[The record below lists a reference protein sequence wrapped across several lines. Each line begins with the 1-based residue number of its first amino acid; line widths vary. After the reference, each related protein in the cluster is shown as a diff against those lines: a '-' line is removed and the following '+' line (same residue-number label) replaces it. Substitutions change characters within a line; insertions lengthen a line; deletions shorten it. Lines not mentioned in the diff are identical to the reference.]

1 MAINNSNR
9 KILHLD
15 LDAFY
20 CAVEERA
27 NPALRGKAFAVG
39 GKPDERGVVASCS
52 YAARMKGI
60 HSAMPMGQALSLYR
74 GLMIVAPNHE
84 RYSQA
89 SGEVMERLNNLSP
102 LVEQISI
109 DEAFIDV
116 SDLREDAETI
126 ARRLQL
132 QINQELNLPCS
143 LGVATNKLV
152 AKIANDEGKRRNK
165 SENPPNAITVVAP
178 GSEASFLG
186 PLPVI
191 ALWGVGPKSAERFNL
206 LGMKFISDIA
216 RRPARELERIFGKV
230 GHDLSL
236 RSQGIDY
243 SPVTNTH
250 ETKSISQETTFNK
263 DQNDPMVLKKVL
275 FELSEGVGRRM
286 RKEGLQGKT
295 IKLKL
300 RWSDFTTLSR
310 QATLTN
316 ASDQDRDIY
325 TTAAALFDKEW
336 QANLTSHRRVRLI
349 GVGITGF
356 ARHEQQMEL
365 WETSSTKGR
374 KLQNAVDVVREKFGS
389 TAILRGK
396 PK

>member
-1 MAINNSNR
+1 LAGINSSR

-15 LDAFY
+15 LDAFF

-27 NPALRGKAFAVG
+27 NPALRAKAFAVG
-39 GKPDERGVVASCS
+39 GKPEERGVVSSCS

-74 GLMIVAPNHE
+74 GLIIVPPDHE
-84 RYSQA
+84 KYSQA
-89 SGEVMERLNNLSP
+89 SAEVMERLHNLSP

-116 SDLREDAETI
+116 SDFPEEAETI
-126 ARRLQL
+126 ARKLQA
-132 QINQELNLPCS
+132 QINQELHLPCS

-152 AKIANDEGKRRNK
+152 AKIANDEGKRRSK

-178 GSEASFLG
+178 GSESAFLG

-191 ALWGVGPKSAERFNL
+191 ALWGVGPKTAERFHL
-206 LGMKFISDIA
+206 LGIKTIAEIA
-216 RRPARELERIFGKV
+216 RRPASELELMFGKV
-230 GHDLSL
+230 GSDLAL
-236 RSQGIDY
+236 RAQGIDY
-243 SPVTNTH
+243 SPVTSNH

-263 DQNDPMVLKKVL
+263 DLKDPVVLKKVL
-275 FELSEGVGRRM
+275 FELAESVGRRT
-286 RKEGLQGKT
+286 RREGLQGKT

-300 RWSDFTTLSR
+300 RWADFTTLSR
-310 QATLTN
+310 QATLPS

-325 TTAAALFDKEW
+325 NTAAALFEKEW
-336 QANLTSHRRVRLI
+336 QANLSSQRSVRLI
-349 GVGITGF
+349 GIAITGF
-356 ARHEQQMEL
+356 VKQAQQMEL
-365 WETSSTKGR
+365 WETPSSKGK
-374 KLQNAVDVVREKFGS
+374 KLQNALDVVREKYGTS
-389 TAILRGK
+389 AILRGK